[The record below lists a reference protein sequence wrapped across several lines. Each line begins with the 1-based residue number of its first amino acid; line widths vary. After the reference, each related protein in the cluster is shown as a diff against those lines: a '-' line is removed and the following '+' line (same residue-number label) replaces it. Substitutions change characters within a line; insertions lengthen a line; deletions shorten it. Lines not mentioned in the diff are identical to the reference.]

1 MYLFKMCICN
11 SKVLSSFFSFRFY
24 ALIFFA
30 NLIHHWNKDTPLS
43 PIFLSTVRT
52 FMSRYISSVT
62 YDVIQ
67 QRMQEKR
74 YYWSTFIPFLSLCYS
89 PKGTRASI
97 EGREAET
104 PIDQSLI
111 ELHRYCVHAGLLSMK
126 CMSVAEN
133 AEEVI
138 AHEELVDYIVCVPW
152 FLPDQESRSS
162 AVELV
167 NLTRR
172 SLGRL
177 QPPSLTNIVKAF
189 LASQCCGLEKTL
201 KKDAHSVL
209 LEMDQHYLL

>member
-1 MYLFKMCICN
+1 MLI
-11 SKVLSSFFSFRFY
+11 FSFRFY

-30 NLIHHWNKDTPLS
+30 NLIHHWSSATPLS

-52 FMSRYISSVT
+52 FMSHYISTVT
-62 YDVIQ
+62 YDIIQ

-89 PKGTRASI
+89 PKGTI
-97 EGREAET
+97 EGRNAEDST
-104 PIDQSLI
+104 AQSLS
-111 ELHRYCVHAGLLSMK
+111 ELHRYCIQAGLLSMK
-126 CMSVAEN
+126 CMSVSDN

-138 AHEELVDYIVCVPW
+138 AHEDLVDYIVCVPW

-172 SLGRL
+172 SLERL
-177 QPPSLTNIVKAF
+177 QPPSLTNIVKGF
-189 LASQCCGLEKTL
+189 LASHYCGLEKTL
-201 KKDAHSVL
+201 KKDAHSIL
-209 LEMDQHYLL
+209 LEMDQNYVL